1 MAVEFYQ
8 TIHLPKIQLKSIFFL
23 LNLLTWCCC
32 QSLSYYYTI
41 SAAMK
46 CTPLDPGRCYRYH
59 TVTFSLI
66 LSGFLQPLLQLRSCS
81 NLFACPS
88 NLFASLFFLFLRNI
102 GKMGSRLYNLH
113 QHITIFYVPK
123 QAPCQE
129 KILLGVWRPDRC
141 HPQSPP
147 QGTQVEGPWQW
158 GPWARGRHRR
168 QETVG
173 CDQAAPPWS
182 KLNSSLCPQNSST
195 NHKKKKKNYWYWP
208 GVFPPDMFIF
218 FWLWVG
224 CFFF

>member
-1 MAVEFYQ
+1 
-8 TIHLPKIQLKSIFFL
+8 
-23 LNLLTWCCC
+23 
-32 QSLSYYYTI
+32 
-41 SAAMK
+41 MK

-195 NHKKKKKNYWYWP
+195 NHKKKKITDIDQECFHLICLFFSDYGW
-208 GVFPPDMFIF
+208 GVFSFKSIYLFLKLWMSVFIF
-218 FWLWVG
+218 YQFP
-224 CFFF
+224 